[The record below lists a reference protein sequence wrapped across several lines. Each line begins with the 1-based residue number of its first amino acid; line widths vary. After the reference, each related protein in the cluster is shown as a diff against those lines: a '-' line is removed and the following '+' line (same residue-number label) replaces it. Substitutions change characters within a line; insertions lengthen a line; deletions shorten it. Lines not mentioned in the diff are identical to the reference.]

1 MTTITFIQPSG
12 IDVEVDA
19 TPGQSL
25 MQTAVDNMV
34 DGILADCGGSCSC
47 ATCHCYIDDKHFANL
62 PVANSVEQSM
72 LGFVVD
78 PQNNSRLSCQVIVT
92 EDMDG
97 MVVTL
102 PKSQF

>member
-12 IDVEVDA
+12 IDVEVEA
-19 TPGQSL
+19 VPGTNL
-25 MQTAVDNMV
+25 MHTALNNAV
-34 DGILADCGGSCSC
+34 DGILADCGGGCSC
-47 ATCHCYIDDKHFANL
+47 ATCHCYIDERFLNKL
-62 PVANSVEQSM
+62 PAPNAVEQSM
-72 LGFVVD
+72 LDFVVD
-78 PQNNSRLSCQVIVT
+78 PQDNSRLSCQVVVT

>member
-12 IDVEVDA
+12 VDVEVTA
-19 TPGQSL
+19 TPGTNL
-25 MQTAVDNMV
+25 MHTALNNGV
-34 DGILADCGGSCSC
+34 DGILADCGGGCSC
-47 ATCHCYIDDKHFANL
+47 ATCHCYIDERFLNKL
-62 PVANSVEQSM
+62 PAPNAVEQSM
-72 LGFVVD
+72 LDFVVD
-78 PQNNSRLSCQVIVT
+78 PKENSRLSCQVMVT